1 MKDDLMAEINIT
13 PLTDVILVLL
23 IIVLLFAGAY
33 SGLAAKTAQAA
44 PSSAPTRQADPLKI
58 TIDEQGKIYLENR
71 EITIAE
77 LEKKLSRVKKTKT
90 APLLIGAA
98 AATPY
103 GIVLEVVIAAQ
114 KAGFSE
120 IDLQGSS
127 PRA

>member
-1 MKDDLMAEINIT
+1 MKDDLIAEINIT

-33 SGLAAKTAQAA
+33 SGLAAKTAPAAPSGALSRQAA
-44 PSSAPTRQADPLKI
+44 PLNI

-77 LEKKLSRVKKTKT
+77 LGKKLSWVKKTKT

-98 AATPY
+98 DATPY